1 MNIHPDILRRVF
13 WHRTRRTFVPLTGP
27 EFTRRIGYTPV
38 ESQKALTELVQHGM
52 VKGAETRKSKDMVY
66 EISPKGLQFVGA
78 QP

>member
-1 MNIHPDILRRVF
+1 
-13 WHRTRRTFVPLTGP
+13 
-27 EFTRRIGYTPV
+27 
-38 ESQKALTELVQHGM
+38 M